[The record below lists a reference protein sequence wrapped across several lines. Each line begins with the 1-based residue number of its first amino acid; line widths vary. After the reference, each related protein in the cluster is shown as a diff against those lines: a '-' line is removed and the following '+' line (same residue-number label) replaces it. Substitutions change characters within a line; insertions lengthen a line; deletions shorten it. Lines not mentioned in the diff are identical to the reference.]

1 MSYTRLLYHIV
12 FSTKDRAPF
21 LSTDMGPRLVEYI
34 GGIVRRHEGRLIACN
49 GPKDHL
55 HLAAILGPKFALMD
69 VVKEVKRGSSKW
81 IHEEFDNLRDFAWQ
95 DGYAAFSV
103 SHSVLPRVV
112 GYIETQNEHHRKLS
126 FKEELTVLLK
136 RHGIEYDE
144 RYLS

>member
-1 MSYTRLLYHIV
+1 M
-12 FSTKDRAPF
+12 
-21 LSTDMGPRLVEYI
+21 
-34 GGIVRRHEGRLIACN
+34 
-49 GPKDHL
+49 
-55 HLAAILGPKFALMD
+55 
-69 VVKEVKRGSSKW
+69 
-81 IHEEFDNLRDFAWQ
+81 RDFAWQ